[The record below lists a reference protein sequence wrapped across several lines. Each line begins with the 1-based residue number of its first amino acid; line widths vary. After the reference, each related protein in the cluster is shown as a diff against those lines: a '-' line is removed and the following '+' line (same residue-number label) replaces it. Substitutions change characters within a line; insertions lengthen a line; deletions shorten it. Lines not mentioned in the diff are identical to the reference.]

1 MPLTRREFEHNM
13 WLLSEQQIRVTR
25 ESSKAIKGLRE
36 ARHSPN
42 KRINLHTINESA
54 RAMANTI
61 VSMMKRQERK

>member
-25 ESSKAIKGLRE
+25 GSAKAIKGMMD
-36 ARHSPN
+36 ARHLPN
-42 KRINLHTINESA
+42 KRINLHTINESV

-61 VSMMKRQERK
+61 FSMMKMEERK